1 LGAGTPQISVSPSL
15 FPLRRG
21 FDIGQ
26 QFEFRCPQCGYRVTV
41 SGGKDCGIIIETQTM
56 TCKACQEVVDVMVG
70 FTTTSS
76 PPKRDKTIGHCPE
89 CNSTNVTPWG
99 KGRPCPKCGKKM
111 TKGMLV
117 RLWD

>member
-1 LGAGTPQISVSPSL
+1 MSVRPSL

-26 QFEFRCPQCGYRVTV
+26 QFEFACPNCKYRATV

-56 TCKACQEVVDVMVG
+56 TCNACQEVVDVMVG

-76 PPKRDKTIGHCPE
+76 HPKREKSFGHCPR
-89 CNSTNVTPWG
+89 CNSVDVTPWG
-99 KGRPCPKCGKKM
+99 KAHPCPKCGNEM
-111 TKGMLV
+111 TKGRWSLF
-117 RLWD
+117 WD